1 MGNPFVIAEDLALK
15 QHLAGLTVA
24 DEKNASRQVKVWF
37 GYPDIEV
44 RNQEYPFITID
55 LLDITHALDRQHQG
69 ILYDSD
75 QQGTNPTLGHY
86 KYDYPTAYDLSYQ
99 ITTHSRHPRHDRAL
113 IWELHNKFPARYGY
127 LRVPNELGTEYSY
140 RSMFLDGFVKRDAVE
155 EDSGGRRLL
164 RSVFTIRVVSEMTP
178 KQAAN
183 RIPEVLQVD
192 INPTITN
199 IPSGFT
205 PVQ

>member
-24 DEKNASRQVKVWF
+24 DEKNATRQVKVWF
-37 GYPDIEV
+37 GYPDVEL
-44 RNQEYPFITID
+44 RTQEYPFITIE
-55 LLDITHALDRQHQG
+55 LLDITPALDRQHQG
-69 ILYDSD
+69 IIYDND
-75 QQGTNPTLGHY
+75 QQGTNPAEGSY
-86 KYDYPTAYDLSYQ
+86 KYDYPVAYDLSYQ
-99 ITTHSRHPRHDRAL
+99 ITTYARHPRHDRAL
-113 IWELHNKFPARYGY
+113 IWELHRKFPSIYGY

-140 RSMFLDGFVKRDAVE
+140 RSMFLDGYVKRDAVE

-164 RSVFTIRVVSEMTP
+164 RSVFTVRVVSEMTP
-178 KQAAN
+178 KQALTA
-183 RIPEVLQVD
+183 IPEVVQVD

>member
-15 QHLAGLTVA
+15 QHLSGITVS

-37 GYPDIEV
+37 GYPDVEI

-75 QQGTNPTLGHY
+75 QQGTNPVSGHY
-86 KYDYPTAYDLSYQ
+86 KYDYPTAYDISYQ
-99 ITTHSRHPRHDRAL
+99 ITTHCRHPRHDRAL

-178 KQAAN
+178 KEPRN
-183 RIPEVLQVD
+183 PIPEVLQVD

-199 IPSGFT
+199 IPPGLT
-205 PVQ
+205 PIQ

>member
-15 QHLAGLTVA
+15 QHLTGMTVV
-24 DEKNASRQVKVWF
+24 DEKNNSRQVKVWF
-37 GYPDIEV
+37 GYPDVEL
-44 RNQEYPFITID
+44 RSQDYPFITLE
-55 LLDITHALDRQHQG
+55 LLDITPALDRQHQG
-69 ILYDSD
+69 VIYDSD
-75 QQGTNPTLGHY
+75 QQGTNPITGHY
-86 KYDYPTAYDLSYQ
+86 KYDYPVAYDLSYQ
-99 ITTHSRHPRHDRAL
+99 ITTHARHPRHDRAL
-113 IWELHNKFPARYGY
+113 IWALHRKFPARYGY

-164 RSVFTIRVVSEMTP
+164 RSVFTVRVVSEMTP
-178 KQAAN
+178 VAPKTS
-183 RIPEVLQVD
+183 IPEVQQVE